1 MHFNEHVIFNNIIIG
16 WFTLAVIV
24 FISLFFLNA
33 PYGRFARHN
42 WGLTIDPKI
51 GWLIMEIPA
60 PLVFLIFFLVS
71 NQPLNVVTIIFLL
84 LWQAHY
90 IHRSFIYP
98 LTLRGQT
105 KRMTVIVVAFAF
117 IFNIL
122 NGYLN
127 GRYIFTLSGGYAN
140 EWMIDPR
147 FLIGLMVFIAGF
159 IINRQADLILHSLRA
174 KNESGY
180 RIPYG
185 GMYRWVS
192 CPNYLGEILIWSGW
206 AIITWSL
213 PGLAFAVWTIAN
225 LVPRAKSYHLWYQQN
240 FPSYPTKRKALI
252 PWLW

>member
-1 MHFNEHVIFNNIIIG
+1 MHINEQVVFNNMVIG
-16 WFTLAVIV
+16 WFALAVIV

-33 PYGRFARHN
+33 PYGRFAKRN
-42 WGLTIDPKI
+42 WGLTINPKI

-60 PLVFLIFFLVS
+60 PLAFLIFFLVS
-71 NQPLNVVTIIFLL
+71 SQALNLVSIIFLI

-105 KRMTVIVVAFAF
+105 KRMTVIVVVFAF

-127 GRYIFTLSGGYAN
+127 GRYLFTLSGGYVN

-147 FLIGLMVFIAGF
+147 FLIGLVLFIAGF
-159 IINRQADLILHSLRA
+159 ILNRQSDLILHNLRA
-174 KNESGY
+174 QDESGY
-180 RIPYG
+180 SIPYG
-185 GMYRWVS
+185 GMFRWIS

-206 AIITWSL
+206 ATATWSL

-225 LVPRAKSYHLWYQQN
+225 LVPRAKSYHQWYHQN
-240 FPSYPTKRKALI
+240 FPSYPAERRALI
-252 PWLW
+252 PKLW